1 MLFAAN
7 VVEGPAVVFQRTLD
21 SQHQLNES
29 GFTSRGKTRVGE
41 SCNKG
46 TASAGP
52 TMALNRRGF
61 TGRGKTLL
69 LEPDSRKTLKQG
81 LKPHRIF
88 GLIGTTEDVP

>member
-1 MLFAAN
+1 
-7 VVEGPAVVFQRTLD
+7 
-21 SQHQLNES
+21 
-29 GFTSRGKTRVGE
+29 
-41 SCNKG
+41 
-46 TASAGP
+46 
-52 TMALNRRGF
+52 MALIRRGF